1 MKTCTKCGETKSL
14 SEFGKNAGGRDGLRS
29 KCKACCNIVSAAW
42 FAKNRDQ
49 RNATSAKWQAANQE
63 RKKASN
69 AKWRESNIEKM
80 RAYEA
85 KWRAENPESIRI
97 KNNNRRALKRKN
109 GGKLSSGLS
118 AKLFDLQRGMCACG
132 CKQPL
137 GDRYH
142 LDHIMPLAL
151 GGSNTDDNMQLLRST
166 CNQQKHAKH
175 PVEFMQ
181 QRGFL
186 L

>member
-1 MKTCTKCGETKSL
+1 MKACTKCGETKPL

-29 KCKACCNIVSAAW
+29 KCKACCKIVADAW
-42 FAKNRDQ
+42 YEKNRDK
-49 RNATSAKWQAANQE
+49 RLASCAKWQADNLD

-69 AKWRESNIEKM
+69 AKWRDANTEKM
-80 RAYEA
+80 KEYEV
-85 KWRAENPESIRI
+85 KWRAENPEKIRI
-97 KNNNRRALKRKN
+97 KNHNRRARKLES
-109 GGKLSSGLS
+109 GGKLSPGLA
-118 AKLFDLQRGMCACG
+118 AKLFKLQRGKCACG
-132 CKQPL
+132 CGQTL
-137 GDRYH
+137 SDDYH

-151 GGSNTDDNMQLLRST
+151 GGTNTDYNIQLLTAT